1 MEYSELEKELLK
13 QVKGMPEE
21 ELQEVINFTQYI
33 RLKKSDRPK
42 DDLTVELS
50 GLSKSQTE
58 HLEAEFRDYK
68 KKYPIE

>member
-1 MEYSELEKELLK
+1 MEHSELEKELLK

-33 RLKKSDRPK
+33 RLKKSDKLK
-42 DDLTVELS
+42 DDLSVELS
-50 GLSKSQTE
+50 SVSKSEIE
-58 HLEAEFRDYK
+58 HLEEEFRDYK